1 MMINYLGHS
10 CFKIQSNSGV
20 TLVTDPYNS
29 DIGLKL
35 PNFEANIITVTH
47 DHGDHNN
54 VKASKGSPYIISLP
68 GEYDI
73 SDILVEGILSK
84 HGGDKGENIIYRIEV
99 DGITLCHLGDLGEA
113 LNEKQLDHLNAVD
126 ILFIPVGGKN
136 SLNVSQA
143 MEVVNQLEPRIV
155 VPMHY
160 NVPGLK
166 IDGLADVEKFI
177 KESGLK
183 PRYEEKI
190 KLNKKDLPVEDT
202 ELVILSA

>member
-20 TLVTDPYNS
+20 TLVVDPYGP
-29 DIGLKL
+29 DYGLKL
-35 PNFEANIITVTH
+35 PSFQADILTVTH

-54 VKASKGSPYIISLP
+54 VKASKGSPYIINLP

-73 SDILVEGILSK
+73 KDILVEGIISK
-84 HGGDKGENIIYRIEV
+84 HGADKGDNIIYRIEV
-99 DGITLCHLGDLGEA
+99 DGITICHMGDLGEP

-126 ILFIPVGGKN
+126 ILLIPVGGRYT
-136 SLNVSQA
+136 LNAAKA
-143 MEVVNQLEPRIV
+143 MEVVNQIEPRIV

-166 IDGLADVEKFI
+166 VDGLDEVEKFI

-202 ELVILSA
+202 ELVILSV